1 MSQLNLPPEL
11 LASLVNVIT
20 PFNEDQFIDK
30 LYDDINFIMADLE
43 NILINIIVT
52 MKIKSQI

>member
-20 PFNEDQFIDK
+20 PFNEAQFIDK

-43 NILINIIVT
+43 RSSNKL
-52 MKIKSQI
+52 M